1 MKKIF
6 FTTAGILSL
15 LMFMACSDDQVSGS
29 PIDDN
34 ETTSSS
40 SAPKADTK
48 SSSSI
53 AIDLK
58 EILTLSTSKTD
69 SRSVGLTNIEIYK
82 KENAVKAS
90 CPVIPYE
97 PDYSGIIGIAKI
109 SQGQLNMAFFGRHL
123 AANID
128 SLVINLSKACTGGKD
143 DVNIIADS
151 LYIKGNSFN
160 YACVTETE
168 ATSIDDVEKA
178 FSKSMDLSCKIVN
191 EAEPQE
197 QPEITLPNKHDPKA
211 DPVVVDTTVNTL
223 NRLALQ
229 YADPKDLSFDKHVM
243 AYISDSEC
251 QTNQDSTSSYPY
263 PDIDNNIYPVDR
275 KHISSCFPKT
285 DSIGHFSKRDKSC
298 KYYVVALPLNEPT
311 GSVLTKVSSDTIMVL
326 QIKYLDLSF
335 DTFTSAK
342 FLIEDCENIINDRT
356 VLSSQSVLS
365 ARWSNGGDYNIIYSE
380 WFSES
385 LLKN

>member
-1 MKKIF
+1 MKKKF

-29 PIDDN
+29 SIDDN

-243 AYISDSEC
+243 AYNTDECLTDLNSTDS
-251 QTNQDSTSSYPY
+251 NPY
-263 PDIDNNIYPVDR
+263 LDIDNNIYPIDR
-275 KHISSCFPKT
+275 KHISTCFPKT
-285 DSIGHFSKRDKSC
+285 DSVGHFSERDKSC
-298 KYYVVALPLNEPT
+298 KYYVVALPLDEPT
-311 GSVLTKVSSDTIMVL
+311 GSVLTKVSSDTITVL
-326 QIKYLDLSF
+326 QIEVPDYSF
-335 DTFTSAK
+335 DSFFSAT

-356 VLSSQSVLS
+356 IVTTPNALS
-365 ARWSNGGDYNIIYSE
+365 ARWSYGGNRNIIYSE